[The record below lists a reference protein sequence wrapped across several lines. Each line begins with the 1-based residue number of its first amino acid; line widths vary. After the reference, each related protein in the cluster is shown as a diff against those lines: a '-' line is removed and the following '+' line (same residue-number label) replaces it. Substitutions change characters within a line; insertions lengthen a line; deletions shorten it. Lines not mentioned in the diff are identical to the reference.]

1 MKSIFTNTILILLIR
16 VFLGGLF
23 IVASLDKITD
33 PAAFATSIL
42 NYKVVGPTLAM
53 VIATV
58 LPSLELLCG
67 LSLILGLYPRTSS
80 LLITLMLVGF
90 TILILS
96 ALLRGLDISC
106 GCFAQDPNVSKIGY
120 IKILENVGMIILGAW
135 LLFVQNYGMTLMQ
148 FLPRQKNG
156 PSDKT

>member
-1 MKSIFTNTILILLIR
+1 MKSILTNTILILLVR

-23 IVASLDKITD
+23 IVASLDKIAD

-42 NYKVVGPTLAM
+42 NYKIVGPTLAM
-53 VIATV
+53 VIATI

-67 LSLILGLYPRTSS
+67 LSLILGLYPRTSA

-90 TILILS
+90 TILIIS

-106 GCFAQDPNVSKIGY
+106 GCFTQDPNVSKIGY
-120 IKILENVGMIILGAW
+120 IKILENVGMIMLGVL
-135 LLFVQNYGMTLMQ
+135 LLFVQNYGITLTQ
-148 FLPRQKNG
+148 FFPQQKNAS
-156 PSDKT
+156 SDKN